1 MKKKFLSMIFVL
13 SLVFMNTT
21 TFVKAEESSSRPSN
35 QTCINES
42 AIKLKYEMQKLW
54 TEHGWWTRSVIVS
67 KLANLEDQNEVLNR
81 LLQNQVDI
89 GNLIK
94 PYYGDEA
101 GNKLTELLK
110 EHIVIAGGIID
121 AAKKGDQGNVD
132 KLNKDWKR
140 NADDI
145 VAFLTKANPN
155 WSKQELTDMFYTHL
169 KFTTDEV
176 TDRLKKKWK
185 ADIKTADLNET
196 HLIHMG
202 DMLTDGI
209 VKQFPEKFK

>member
-1 MKKKFLSMIFVL
+1 MS
-13 SLVFMNTT
+13 
-21 TFVKAEESSSRPSN
+21 
-35 QTCINES
+35 INS
-42 AIKLKYEMQKLW
+42 I
-54 TEHGWWTRSVIVS
+54 R
-67 KLANLEDQNEVLNR
+67 
-81 LLQNQVDI
+81 I
-89 GNLIK
+89 GN
-94 PYYGDEA
+94 
-101 GNKLTELLK
+101 
-110 EHIVIAGGIID
+110 
-121 AAKKGDQGNVD
+121 
-132 KLNKDWKR
+132 R

-176 TDRLKKKWK
+176 TNRLQKNWK

>member
-21 TFVKAEESSSRPSN
+21 TFVKAEESSRPSN

-42 AIKLKYEMQKLW
+42 VIKLKYDMQKLW
-54 TEHGWWTRSVIVS
+54 IEHAWWTRSVIVS
-67 KLANLEDQNEVLNR
+67 KLADLKDQKDVLER

-176 TDRLKKKWK
+176 TNRLQKNWK

>member
-1 MKKKFLSMIFVL
+1 
-13 SLVFMNTT
+13 MNTPT
-21 TFVKAEESSSRPSN
+21 LVKAEESGRPSN
-35 QTCINES
+35 QTCLNES
-42 AIKLKYEMQKLW
+42 VISLKYEMQKLW
-54 TEHGWWTRSVIVS
+54 IEHAWWTREVIVS
-67 KLANLEDQNEVLNR
+67 MLADLEDQKDVLER

-101 GNKLTELLK
+101 GNKLIELLK
-110 EHIVIAGGIID
+110 EHIVIAVGIID
-121 AAKKGDQGNVD
+121 SAKKGDQGKVD

-145 VAFLTKANPN
+145 VTFLTKANPN
-155 WSKQELTDMFYTHL
+155 WSKQELTDMFYRQL
-169 KFTTDEV
+169 EFTTDKV
-176 TDRLKKKWK
+176 TDRLQKDWK

-202 DMLTDGI
+202 DMLLTEGI
-209 VKQFPEKFK
+209 VKQFPKK